1 MRSGKKNNI
10 FYELKPYQE
19 SNYTYASKNQAI
31 STQLILTTYNNSAP
45 HSINHFEF
53 KLLLTHDIIG
63 DPKEKSA
70 QPLRKVF
77 LYGQEIIAQIS
88 HATFY

>member
-19 SNYTYASKNQAI
+19 FNYIYASKNQAI
-31 STQLILTTYNNSAP
+31 STKLILTTYHNSAP
-45 HSINHFEF
+45 HSTNHVNF

-63 DPKEKSA
+63 DPK
-70 QPLRKVF
+70 
-77 LYGQEIIAQIS
+77 GEICS
-88 HATFY
+88 TLT